1 MRDIAL
7 SNMENELK
15 ELQLNTLKKTI
26 FEIKEKL
33 YEKDRLFRKIVESK
47 EAFNILSNAQGDKFY
62 KLLTIR
68 RNLLNKNHELWNI
81 ICTID
86 ETTVTI
92 ENNIKQDKL

>member
-7 SNMENELK
+7 SNIENELK
-15 ELQLNTLKKTI
+15 ELQLRTLKKTI

-33 YEKDRLFRKIVESK
+33 YEREKLFRKIVQSQ
-47 EAFNILSNAQGDKFY
+47 EAFNILSNAHGDKFD

-68 RNLLNKNHELWNI
+68 RSLQIKNYELWNI
-81 ICTID
+81 ICTIN

>member
-7 SNMENELK
+7 SNIENELK
-15 ELQLNTLKKTI
+15 ELQLRTLKKTI

-33 YEKDRLFRKIVESK
+33 YEKDRLFRKIVQSK
-47 EAFNILSNAQGDKFY
+47 EAFNILSNAHVDKFD

-68 RNLLNKNHELWNI
+68 RSLQKKNYELWNI
-81 ICTID
+81 ICSIN
-86 ETTVTI
+86 ETTVII